1 MCVKT
6 KKGFWMGNQ
15 KGEKE
20 KKRRDG
26 KPSNTSMEEL
36 LGNKEYTGFLKRN

>member
-20 KKRRDG
+20 KKRDG
-26 KPSNTSMEEL
+26 KPSNTSIKGL